1 MGANPRKTKAKGADN
16 APGSGPA
23 ASTAAIEARVDAVD
37 WTKVQAELDAQG
49 WAVAPKLLTHAEAD
63 SIAGLYSS
71 GAGLPQPCHHGT
83 AWLRPRRVQ
92 ILQLPA
98 AALVQALRTAAYPH
112 LAPIANQW
120 QERMGKELRFPG
132 DHAAFLERCHQA
144 GQTRPTP
151 LLLEY
156 APEDYN
162 CLHRDLYG
170 EHVFPL
176 QIAILLDQPGEDFE
190 GGEFVMTEQRPRMQ
204 TRAMVLPLKEGRRRR
219 LRGQQPPDEG
229 GARRLSGEAEPRRQQ
244 ASHGQAAHRRRDLPR
259 CALSP
264 FRSQFREPAKRS
276 AATGRCR
283 ASRARE
289 APRTP

>member
-1 MGANPRKTKAKGADN
+1 GRSLESAASDSRRRDTQLRRDRTRPAHDGDGAGGRRGLRGEPHCGCRALPSRREVRRLDLRLSLGCAAQAPPDQYGGRGVMGANPRKTKAKGADN

-37 WTKVQAELDAQG
+37 WTMVQAELDVQG

-63 SIAGLYSS
+63 SIAGLYSQERGFRS
-71 GAGLPQPCHHGT
+71 HVIMARHGFGRGEYKYFSYPLPP
-83 AWLRPRRVQ
+83 L
-92 ILQLPA
+92 I
-98 AALVQALRTAAYPH
+98 QALRRAAYPH
-112 LAPIANQW
+112 LVPIANQW

-132 DHAAFLERCHQA
+132 DHAAFLDRCHQA

-204 TRAMVLPLKEGRRRR
+204 SRPMV
-219 LRGQQPPDEG
+219 
-229 GARRLSGEAEPRRQQ
+229 
-244 ASHGQAAHRRRDLPR
+244 
-259 CALSP
+259 
-264 FRSQFREPAKRS
+264 
-276 AATGRCR
+276 
-283 ASRARE
+283 
-289 APRTP
+289 